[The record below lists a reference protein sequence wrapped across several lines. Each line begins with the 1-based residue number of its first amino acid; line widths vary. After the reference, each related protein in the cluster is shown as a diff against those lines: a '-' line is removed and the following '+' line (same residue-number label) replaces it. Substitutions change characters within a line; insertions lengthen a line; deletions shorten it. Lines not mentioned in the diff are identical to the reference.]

1 MHGARRKLSEPRIAG
16 KAWAVWL
23 SSQCLTSAGDSLLF
37 IPACVISRTF
47 RQEGKA
53 ISETCKKSGILR
65 AILHFET
72 ETRLEV
78 TANIQRYRA
87 YLAMIKAFVAWIVAF
102 IAVAVVQWIRRGF
115 VSKEKQVIS

>member
-72 ETRLEV
+72 ETRLPV
-78 TANIQRYRA
+78 GTGLSSLIGAA
-87 YLAMIKAFVAWIVAF
+87 
-102 IAVAVVQWIRRGF
+102 IAVP
-115 VSKEKQVIS
+115 SLVIWRAPKAGP